1 MAKWKEPFRLEA
13 GKCYID
19 VFGNQIGPL
28 RRCGD
33 GFDVEDTGPQ
43 CELLYEPDGEGLGN
57 PDLVAE
63 WVDDDTG
70 CPNCGSGEDFH
81 HPNCAMG
88 SPASEPVEERSVFD
102 DPPPYANLQRVLL
115 LALEQASGGKGA
127 QRHGQGKPF
136 DRQPMLEISRML
148 NGSPIGCMYQAIKKT
163 QEASRMDV
171 DAAQRELLGAI
182 NYLAGAYL
190 LLEESSAT

>member
-1 MAKWKEPFRLEA
+1 MTDFVIEVRRDYQTREGEIVRCVSINGTEKDIALFDDGYYRWRDSGLVQRKTERPRDIVA
-13 GKCYID
+13 YAPQD
-19 VFGNQIGPL
+19 V
-28 RRCGD
+28 
-33 GFDVEDTGPQ
+33 T
-43 CELLYEPDGEGLGN
+43 EGRK
-57 PDLVAE
+57 DDI
-63 WVDDDTG
+63 DDD
-70 CPNCGSGEDFH
+70 PNSYSD
-81 HPNCAMG
+81 
-88 SPASEPVEERSVFD
+88 
-102 DPPPYANLQRVLL
+102 LKRVLG

-136 DRQPMLEISRML
+136 DRQPMMEISRML

-190 LLEESSAT
+190 LLEESAST

>member
-1 MAKWKEPFRLEA
+1 MAKWKEEPDLSDLPPSDPEVIYQQTSVCACCLKPVGGTHGFWCHLSGVVE
-13 GKCYID
+13 GPKDSFSIFD
-19 VFGNQIGPL
+19 TDGNYAPL
-28 RRCGD
+28 R
-33 GFDVEDTGPQ
+33 
-43 CELLYEPDGEGLGN
+43 
-57 PDLVAE
+57 
-63 WVDDDTG
+63 
-70 CPNCGSGEDFH
+70 
-81 HPNCAMG
+81 
-88 SPASEPVEERSVFD
+88 
-102 DPPPYANLQRVLL
+102 RVLL

-127 QRHGQGKPF
+127 ERHGQGKPF

>member
-1 MAKWKEPFRLEA
+1 MAKWKEPGVELQLEV
-13 GKCYID
+13 GKFYRD
-19 VFGNQIGPL
+19 VHGNKVGPL
-28 RRCGD
+28 RYFDSGCFDLADSGPQSHVLYDGD
-33 GFDVEDTGPQ
+33 GT
-43 CELLYEPDGEGLGN
+43 GLGN
-57 PDLVAE
+57 PNLVAE
-63 WVDDDTG
+63 WVDGID
-70 CPNCGSGEDFH
+70 
-81 HPNCAMG
+81 
-88 SPASEPVEERSVFD
+88 D
-102 DPPPYANLQRVLL
+102 DPDPYFDLGRVLG

-136 DRQPMLEISRML
+136 AKQPMLEISRML

-190 LLEESSAT
+190 LLEESAST

>member
-1 MAKWKEPFRLEA
+1 MNRLKELGVGPVYRVHSSDGVNIDKVEALEDWDGLPESFWDLDDMAKDEVQPA
-13 GKCYID
+13 
-19 VFGNQIGPL
+19 V
-28 RRCGD
+28 
-33 GFDVEDTGPQ
+33 
-43 CELLYEPDGEGLGN
+43 EPDH
-57 PDLVAE
+57 P
-63 WVDDDTG
+63 TG
-70 CPNCGSGEDFH
+70 CPHCGSGECFH

-88 SPASEPVEERSVFD
+88 SPVASPDAERSIFD
-102 DPPPYANLQRVLL
+102 VKPEAYADLRQVLM

-163 QEASRMDV
+163 QEASRMDTG
-171 DAAQRELLGAI
+171 AAQRELLGAI

-190 LLEESSAT
+190 LLEESAD

>member
-1 MAKWKEPFRLEA
+1 MAKWKEPEA
-13 GKCYID
+13 PRNFWD
-19 VFGNQIGPL
+19 L
-28 RRCGD
+28 RSEEE
-33 GFDVEDTGPQ
+33 EDEAFIESTPYF
-43 CELLYEPDGEGLGN
+43 EL
-57 PDLVAE
+57 A
-63 WVDDDTG
+63 
-70 CPNCGSGEDFH
+70 
-81 HPNCAMG
+81 
-88 SPASEPVEERSVFD
+88 
-102 DPPPYANLQRVLL
+102 RVLG
-115 LALEQASGGKGA
+115 LALQQASGGKGA